1 MKKGLKNVVYGL
13 LGQGVILLLG
23 ILIPRLVLKN
33 YSDETNGLLNA
44 INQIFVYLALIEAG
58 IGQATVQALYR
69 PIVEKENSKIS
80 AIMSATQ
87 RYYRKLI
94 WIYGGAVLLFASVY
108 PLLIKIEDSSAIAF
122 FGSTY
127 WAVFLLILFQGFSG
141 VVSFYFVAAYKQLF
155 IADGQ
160 NYIISNLTTITQILV
175 AVAKILLISFS
186 ANIVT
191 LQVSYLIINSMV
203 AFLYACLFKKKY
215 AQIDFKAEPDNAAL
229 EQKNSFVVHEVSS
242 AIFSSTDVILLSIF
256 CDLKIASI
264 YAIYNLV
271 FSAVNQLIYQVHNGC
286 FYILGQSYNKDKNK
300 YPYVHDLYDTLYI
313 AMVFAVIS
321 VTYLLINPFVA
332 LYTSGVSNIDY
343 VDSFLPILFA
353 LIQLLSCCRI
363 TASNLVKISGH
374 AKNTVGRSILE
385 SALHIIASVIL
396 VQFLGIYGVLL
407 GTILALLYR
416 TNDFII
422 YSNRRILKRS
432 PIRQY
437 FVLVVFFVVFG
448 GVVIVSNHMR
458 LDFNN
463 YLQFFGAGLAFAF
476 AFAVIY
482 FGCAFIISADLRKLL
497 RDLFVRLSRR

>member
-1 MKKGLKNVVYGL
+1 
-13 LGQGVILLLG
+13 
-23 ILIPRLVLKN
+23 
-33 YSDETNGLLNA
+33 
-44 INQIFVYLALIEAG
+44 
-58 IGQATVQALYR
+58 
-69 PIVEKENSKIS
+69 
-80 AIMSATQ
+80 
-87 RYYRKLI
+87 
-94 WIYGGAVLLFASVY
+94 
-108 PLLIKIEDSSAIAF
+108 
-122 FGSTY
+122 
-127 WAVFLLILFQGFSG
+127 
-141 VVSFYFVAAYKQLF
+141 
-155 IADGQ
+155 
-160 NYIISNLTTITQILV
+160 
-175 AVAKILLISFS
+175 
-186 ANIVT
+186 
-191 LQVSYLIINSMV
+191 
-203 AFLYACLFKKKY
+203 LFKKKY